1 MGYPKI
7 PGFNCFQTAEEA
19 VISAVPEKR
28 FTVTEG
34 QVAAEAQQIWSRDK
48 FFLITAKNKS
58 IKNKKAI
65 LVFIENESLLP
76 YTNTVGLFK
85 QDLLIRTTD
94 RHAKKI

>member
-34 QVAAEAQQIWSRDK
+34 QVAAEAQQIWSRESNTPFADGGDYDDLGYGTVMPAS
-48 FFLITAKNKS
+48 FS
-58 IKNKKAI
+58 ISMIADGSFRQPDPS
-65 LVFIENESLLP
+65 VRFVQYP
-76 YTNTVGLFK
+76 YDN
-85 QDLLIRTTD
+85 DN
-94 RHAKKI
+94 